1 MPWLRHQDAD
11 VLKST
16 WWRSAPTQQSRCPRS
31 CEYAWVESQLHWM
44 GGQGFL
50 KRKWKTP
57 GQKTGQGQRTYIWE
71 VPNITFKYLQHHWI
85 PVKVQEQHGKS
96 NISVDHFWTEYP
108 RVPRAISLLENRWT
122 HLVKKTNQPWLLLLV
137 GLEPPL
143 STTQIRQQDR
153 WYICI
158 FLVYHGVIVFWC
170 LGMGQSLST
179 SDFDEFRPRWHF
191 ETTQTLRHNWMNSDM
206 IHKIYK
212 KRPAVVSWFKNPLQ

>member
-122 HLVKKTNQPWLLLLV
+122 HLVKKKSTMVAASSGARTSSFNDPDPSAGQVVYLHFFGVPWCHSILVFGYGAVPINQWLWWI
-137 GLEPPL
+137 PPQMAL
-143 STTQIRQQDR
+143 WDHANFETQ
-153 WYICI
+153 
-158 FLVYHGVIVFWC
+158 L
-170 LGMGQSLST
+170 
-179 SDFDEFRPRWHF
+179 DEFWYDS
-191 ETTQTLRHNWMNSDM
+191 QN
-206 IHKIYK
+206 
-212 KRPAVVSWFKNPLQ
+212 LQEEARSSKLV